1 MNSKPATF
9 WKFTGRSGRGAR
21 PHPHSPAP
29 ASQPL
34 FQGPQAFP
42 AILLWGC
49 TMPRR
54 IDRVNEQLRSEIS
67 HLLAREI
74 KDPRVAG
81 VISVTE
87 VIASSDLRSARVYVS
102 VMGRDADRQSA
113 LEGIRSAASFLRRE
127 LRDRVN
133 LRHTPHLTFYLDDSI
148 EEGDRVLRLMEG
160 LTPEQFP
167 AEYLEQTEPVQRIR
181 ESRRYGSQ

>member
-1 MNSKPATF
+1 
-9 WKFTGRSGRGAR
+9 
-21 PHPHSPAP
+21 
-29 ASQPL
+29 
-34 FQGPQAFP
+34 
-42 AILLWGC
+42 
-49 TMPRR
+49 MPRR
-54 IDRVNEQLRSEIS
+54 IDRVNELLRSEIS

-102 VMGRDADRQSA
+102 VMGQDSDRQSA

-127 LRDRVN
+127 LRERVN
-133 LRHTPHLTFYLDDSI
+133 LRHTPHMTFYLDDSI
-148 EEGDRVLRLMEG
+148 EEGDRVLRLMDG
-160 LTPEQFP
+160 LTPEQF
-167 AEYLEQTEPVQRIR
+167 AVQYLEHSEPRRRLR